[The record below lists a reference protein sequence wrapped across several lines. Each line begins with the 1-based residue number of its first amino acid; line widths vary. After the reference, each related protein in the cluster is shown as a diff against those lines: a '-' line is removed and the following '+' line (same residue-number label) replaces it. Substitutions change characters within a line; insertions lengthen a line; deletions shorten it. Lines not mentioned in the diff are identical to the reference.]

1 MNDIKLK
8 PCPFCVGKAVLEYS
22 GVEVLRNCERGNIE
36 MAWKVWCP
44 NCGTEKRGGL
54 TTYWLNNDATLTI
67 AREYDGRKKAIVSWN
82 TRVAP
87 HHNANTE
94 TCVCCGAEI
103 PEGRQVCPACENG
116 EDK

>member
-1 MNDIKLK
+1 MAEKLK
-8 PCPFCVGKAVLEYS
+8 PCPFCGGEANLKDASGFIVAKCESCGAESGMVKISAEYCANDK
-22 GVEVLRNCERGNIE
+22 VAER
-36 MAWKVWCP
+36 
-44 NCGTEKRGGL
+44 
-54 TTYWLNNDATLTI
+54 
-67 AREYDGRKKAIVSWN
+67 WN

>member
-1 MNDIKLK
+1 MAEKLK
-8 PCPFCVGKAVLEYS
+8 PCPFCGS
-22 GVEVLRNCERGNIE
+22 
-36 MAWKVWCP
+36 
-44 NCGTEKRGGL
+44 
-54 TTYWLNNDATLTI
+54 TTLLIFQDYMIQCHRCNSLFAQPQNSKPKSMIST
-67 AREYDGRKKAIVSWN
+67 WN

>member
-1 MNDIKLK
+1 MTEKLK
-8 PCPFCVGKAVLEYS
+8 PCPFCGGKAVLEYS

-67 AREYDGRKKAIVSWN
+67 ASELEHASSTTPQRKHRNLRMLRCRDSRGAAGVSG
-82 TRVAP
+82 V
-87 HHNANTE
+87 
-94 TCVCCGAEI
+94 
-103 PEGRQVCPACENG
+103 
-116 EDK
+116 